1 MFTHSLPTPTRPRGT
16 LGAMESQRTDIG
28 TTLLLTVEE
37 RAALA
42 RVLHVVE
49 DEWWLDEVEQ
59 ALLERL
65 EPDEAVLTPA

>member
-1 MFTHSLPTPTRPRGT
+1 MQTGVV
-16 LGAMESQRTDIG
+16 ESQRTDVG
-28 TTLLLTVEE
+28 TTLLLTGEE

-65 EPDEAVLTPA
+65 EPGDAVPTPA

>member
-1 MFTHSLPTPTRPRGT
+1 MLCANPGKLAR
-16 LGAMESQRTDIG
+16 MESQRTDVG
-28 TTLLLTVEE
+28 TTLLLTGEE

-65 EPDEAVLTPA
+65 EPDEAALAPA

>member
-1 MFTHSLPTPTRPRGT
+1 VQTGVV
-16 LGAMESQRTDIG
+16 ESQRTDVG
-28 TTLLLTVEE
+28 TTLLLTGEE

-65 EPDEAVLTPA
+65 EPGDAVPTPA

>member
-1 MFTHSLPTPTRPRGT
+1 
-16 LGAMESQRTDIG
+16 MESQRTDIG
-28 TTLLLTVEE
+28 TTLLLTGEE

-65 EPDEAVLTPA
+65 EPGEAALATA

>member
-1 MFTHSLPTPTRPRGT
+1 
-16 LGAMESQRTDIG
+16 MESQRIDSG

-59 ALLERL
+59 GLLERL

>member
-1 MFTHSLPTPTRPRGT
+1 MPMHGPDRCKLHV
-16 LGAMESQRTDIG
+16 MESQRTDIG
-28 TTLLLTVEE
+28 TTLLLTGEE

-65 EPDEAVLTPA
+65 EPDEAVLTLA

>member
-1 MFTHSLPTPTRPRGT
+1 
-16 LGAMESQRTDIG
+16 MESQLDEVVISLRLTDQ
-28 TTLLLTVEE
+28 E

-59 ALLERL
+59 TLLARL
-65 EPDEAVLTPA
+65 ELADAAVLTAA

>member
-1 MFTHSLPTPTRPRGT
+1 MDGG
-16 LGAMESQRTDIG
+16 LGCKLRAMESQRTDIG
-28 TTLLLTVEE
+28 TTLLLTGEE

-65 EPDEAVLTPA
+65 EPVQVVLAPA

>member
-1 MFTHSLPTPTRPRGT
+1 
-16 LGAMESQRTDIG
+16 MESQRTDAG
-28 TTLLLTVEE
+28 TAILLTREE

-42 RVLHVVE
+42 RILKVVE

-65 EPDEAVLTPA
+65 EPGEALLTPA

>member
-1 MFTHSLPTPTRPRGT
+1 MPMRGARRRK
-16 LGAMESQRTDIG
+16 LRGMESQRNDIG
-28 TTLLLTVEE
+28 TTLLLTGEE

-42 RVLHVVE
+42 RILRVVE

-65 EPDEAVLTPA
+65 ESGHPVLAPA

>member
-1 MFTHSLPTPTRPRGT
+1 MPMLCANPGKLAR
-16 LGAMESQRTDIG
+16 MESQRADVG
-28 TTLLLTVEE
+28 TTLLLTGEE

-65 EPDEAVLTPA
+65 EPDEAALAPA

>member
-1 MFTHSLPTPTRPRGT
+1 MPIAGACGCKLR
-16 LGAMESQRTDIG
+16 AMESQRTDIG
-28 TTLLLTVEE
+28 TTLLLTGEE
-37 RAALA
+37 REALA

-65 EPDEAVLTPA
+65 EPVQAVLTPA

>member
-1 MFTHSLPTPTRPRGT
+1 MPMDGG
-16 LGAMESQRTDIG
+16 LGCKLRAMESQRTDIG
-28 TTLLLTVEE
+28 TTLLLTGEE

-49 DEWWLDEVEQ
+49 DEWWLDEDEQ

-65 EPDEAVLTPA
+65 ESGLAVLAPA

>member
-1 MFTHSLPTPTRPRGT
+1 
-16 LGAMESQRTDIG
+16 MESQRTDVGG
-28 TTLLLTVEE
+28 TTLLLTGEE

-42 RVLHVVE
+42 RVLRVVE

-65 EPDEAVLTPA
+65 EPGEALLTPA